1 MRGHA
6 HLSGCAPQAGAKLK
20 WCGGARGRHG
30 ACRSGDPRVS
40 VHASAV
46 IAPGAQV
53 PESCT
58 VGPFCTIGPE
68 VVLGE
73 NCTLV
78 SHVVLDG
85 RTRIGA
91 RNRFYPFCSVGVAP
105 QDLKYRGEP
114 TETILGDDN
123 TIRESV
129 TISRGT
135 AGGGGVTRIG
145 SNCLIMTC
153 AHVGH
158 DSQIGS
164 HCILANAVT
173 LAGHVIIEDYVTLS
187 AFCPVHQHCTIG
199 RYAFIGGGTI
209 VTQDVLPFSL
219 TSARRENKA
228 FGINKIGLERR
239 GFAPERLKTLQKA
252 FRLLLSAKLNTA
264 QALEKL
270 RELDGEDVT
279 ELAAFVERSQRGVI
293 K

>member
-1 MRGHA
+1 MSIH
-6 HLSGCAPQAGAKLK
+6 P
-20 WCGGARGRHG
+20 
-30 ACRSGDPRVS
+30 
-40 VHASAV
+40 SAV
-46 IAPGAQV
+46 VARGAQV

-73 NCTLV
+73 GCTLI
-78 SHVVLDG
+78 SHVVLEG

-91 RNRFYPFCSVGVAP
+91 RNVFYPFCSVGVAP

-114 TETILGDDN
+114 TETILGDNN

-135 AGGGGVTRIG
+135 VGGGGVTRIG
-145 SNCLIMTC
+145 SNCLLMTC

-164 HCILANAVT
+164 HCILANAAT
-173 LAGHVIIEDYVTLS
+173 LAGHVVIEDYVTLG
-187 AFCPVHQHCTIG
+187 AFCPVHQHCVIG

-239 GFAPERLKTLQKA
+239 GFTAERLKTLQKA
-252 FRLLLSAKLNTA
+252 FRLLLSSKLNTA

-270 RELDGEDVT
+270 REFEGDEVADLV
-279 ELAAFVERSQRGVI
+279 AFVERSQRGVI